1 MWNLIRETLS
11 KFNSDHRH
19 KWVTNEAEIDQPTKF
34 NLLVFSDF
42 GKLGRT
48 NMVSN
53 CYLKRRSMI
62 TTESYLILLA
72 LIASPIWWIS
82 GVSNLSILLM
92 QSALHLLS
100 KMTPRLHWGHFF
112 DFNKWSKVHLNCLIP
127 PSSEIFILNDPMDL
141 GFIFMSIITP
151 SISIVTHFMKRIE
164 LQSRS
169 PTSIVGVLMFSITQL
184 LKNKK

>member
-1 MWNLIRETLS
+1 MG
-11 KFNSDHRH
+11 
-19 KWVTNEAEIDQPTKF
+19 VTSEAEIDQPIKF

-53 CYLKRRSMI
+53 CYLKRRFMI
-62 TTESYLILLA
+62 TMESYLILLA

-112 DFNKWSKVHLNCLIP
+112 DFNKWSKVHLDCLIP

-151 SISIVTHFMKRIE
+151 SIQSWPISSILFNGDPFHEKDW
-164 LQSRS
+164 
-169 PTSIVGVLMFSITQL
+169 TSIYGHQL
-184 LKNKK
+184 QLWVYQCFQLPNFF